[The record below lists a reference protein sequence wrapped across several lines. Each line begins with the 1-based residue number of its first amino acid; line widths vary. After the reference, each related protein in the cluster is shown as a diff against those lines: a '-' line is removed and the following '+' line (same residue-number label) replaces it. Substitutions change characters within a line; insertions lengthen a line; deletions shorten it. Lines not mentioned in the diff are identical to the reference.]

1 MNSTGIHIKNKA
13 EHQAGEWVET
23 FARVGIVAKGVVY
36 LLVGAL
42 AAMAVFTAGG
52 GNNGKQ
58 GALQTIIEQPFGKI
72 LLGIVVLG
80 LLGYVTWRMIQAF
93 KDPDGYGTD
102 TKGIFKR
109 IGFFF
114 SGLIYLFFAFSGARM
129 IFSGLGSSNS
139 GGSGG
144 GGRQMLVAKVL
155 EQPFGQWLIGI
166 AAVILIAKGIEQL
179 YKAYTA
185 KFKRKVNEA
194 KMSHK
199 ERVTFMR
206 TGRIGLTARGIVW
219 GILGY
224 FLIQAAL
231 QSDASEA
238 KGTEGALD
246 FLSFTGGPYLMA
258 AVALGLA
265 IYGIFMFV
273 MAKYRHMENVGN
285 SH

>member
-1 MNSTGIHIKNKA
+1 MNHTGSHIKNRA
-13 EHQAGEWVET
+13 GHEAGEWVEP
-23 FARVGIVAKGVVY
+23 FARIGIAAKGVVY
-36 LLVGAL
+36 LLVGGL
-42 AAMAVFTAGG
+42 AAMAVFGVGG
-52 GNNGKQ
+52 GSNNGKQ
-58 GALQTIIEQPFGKI
+58 GALQSIIEQSYGKV
-72 LLGIVVLG
+72 LMGIVVLG

-93 KDPDGYGTD
+93 SDPDGYGTD
-102 TKGIFKR
+102 GKGILKR

-114 SGLIYLFFAFSGARM
+114 SGLIYLFFAFSGVRLM
-129 IFSGLGSSNS
+129 FPGLGSSGS
-139 GGSGG
+139 GGS
-144 GGRQMLVAKVL
+144 GRQMLVAKVL

-166 AAVILIAKGIEQL
+166 AAGILILKGIQQL
-179 YKAYTA
+179 YKAYSA
-185 KFKRKVNEA
+185 KFQEKVKERE
-194 KMSHK
+194 MSHK
-199 ERVTFMR
+199 EHVTFMR

-224 FLIQAAL
+224 FLIQAAI

-265 IYGIFMFV
+265 AYGIFMFV

>member
-1 MNSTGIHIKNKA
+1 MNNTGSHIKNRA
-13 EHQAGEWVET
+13 EHEVGEWVEP
-23 FARVGIVAKGVVY
+23 FARFGIAAKGLVY
-36 LLVGAL
+36 LLVGVL
-42 AAMAVFTAGG
+42 AAMAVFSSGG
-52 GNNGKQ
+52 SNNGKN
-58 GALQTIIEQPFGKI
+58 GALQTIAEQPFGKI

-80 LLGYVTWRMIQAF
+80 LLGYVAWRMIQAF

-102 TKGIFKR
+102 KKGILKR
-109 IGFFF
+109 TGFFF
-114 SGLIYLFFAFSGARM
+114 SGLIYLFFAFSGLRLM
-129 IFSGLGSSNS
+129 FPGLGGSGN

-144 GGRQMLVAKVL
+144 GRQMMVAKVL

-166 AAVILIAKGIEQL
+166 AAAILIFKGIQQL
-179 YKAYTA
+179 YKAYSA

-194 KMSHK
+194 EMSHK
-199 ERVTFMR
+199 EHVTFMR
-206 TGRIGLTARGIVW
+206 TGRVGLTARGIVW

-231 QSDASEA
+231 QSDPSEA

-246 FLSFTGGPYLMA
+246 FLSFTGGPWLMG

-265 IYGIFMFV
+265 AYGIFMFV